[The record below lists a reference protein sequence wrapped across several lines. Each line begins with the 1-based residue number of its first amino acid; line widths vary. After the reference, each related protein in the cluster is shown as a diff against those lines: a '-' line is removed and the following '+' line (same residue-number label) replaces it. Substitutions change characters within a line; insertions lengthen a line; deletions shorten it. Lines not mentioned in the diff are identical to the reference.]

1 MGRDLLENLMEEH
14 WLSRKTRVV
23 MLAALAVIISCGQV
37 MAQDIA
43 DAGRKPWSVTFWGGW
58 GTDGDIEDIP
68 GINSNFEKSWFAG
81 IGLSREIVRMGDDF
95 MWEIEA
101 IAVRHLGWQRHWEGD
116 LAIGLRWTDPPW
128 NDKFRSSLA
137 LATGVSLASRLPPL
151 EETFDPP
158 TKKFLQY
165 LALEA
170 TFSSANRSGL
180 EYVLRLHHRSAAF
193 GLYGTDDGGSNFLA
207 LGIRKRF

>member
-1 MGRDLLENLMEEH
+1 
-14 WLSRKTRVV
+14 
-23 MLAALAVIISCGQV
+23 MLAVLAVVISCGQV

-43 DAGRKPWSVTFWGGW
+43 DAGRKPWSVIFWGGW

-68 GINSNFEKSWFAG
+68 GINSSFEKSWFAG
-81 IGLSREIVRMGDDF
+81 IGLSREIGHMGDDF
-95 MWEIEA
+95 TWEIEA
-101 IAVRHLGWQRHWEGD
+101 IAVRHFGWQRHWEGD

-158 TKKFLQY
+158 TKKLLQY